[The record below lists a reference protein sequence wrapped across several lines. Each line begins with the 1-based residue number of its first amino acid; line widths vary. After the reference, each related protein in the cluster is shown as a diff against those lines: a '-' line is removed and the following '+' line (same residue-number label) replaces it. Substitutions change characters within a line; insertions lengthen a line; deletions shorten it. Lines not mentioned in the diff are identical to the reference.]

1 MSDQDFF
8 FDEDEATPATKGAPK
23 TAPKAAAKGAS
34 AAKPAAAPVEPSSGG
49 SFFDQSLTMTV
60 AALLMVIALL
70 VGVIIGFFLGGAM
83 TPSAAASANEV
94 VPSTSAPAGTG
105 SGTPGQLS
113 QDQINQGL
121 PAGHVPVDPA
131 ATATTTPAP

>member
-23 TAPKAAAKGAS
+23 MAPKAAAKGAS
-34 AAKPAAAPVEPSSGG
+34 PAKPAAAPVEPSSGG

-83 TPSAAASANEV
+83 TPSAAAS
-94 VPSTSAPAGTG
+94 
-105 SGTPGQLS
+105 GTPGQLS